1 MANVYDKKYS
11 PFQIILTIFFILI
24 ILAVLLPILNIIAT
38 SFSGRDAIAMGK
50 VGLVPVDFSTAA
62 YKMVFKDK
70 SMIRSLLF
78 STILMIVKT
87 IVSMLLT
94 ILAAYPLSK
103 KDLPGGKAIMLMI
116 TITMYFSAGM
126 IPNYLLVKQLHL
138 INTFWVLVLP
148 GAITAFNLIILR
160 SFFMSINPSLF
171 DAAHIDGCSEM
182 QTLRLV
188 AIPLSKAAILTLSLF
203 YAVSRWNSVS
213 DIILYVQNPKFY
225 TLQYKLKLMMDT
237 INIPYDEK
245 DEVTREIIAEN
256 FKAACI
262 VFTMIPVLIL
272 YPFVQKYFREGVMI
286 GGVKE

>member
-1 MANVYDKKYS
+1 MANVYDKKFS

-78 STILMIVKT
+78 STILMVVKT

>member
-1 MANVYDKKYS
+1 MANVYDKKFS

-272 YPFVQKYFREGVMI
+272 YPFVQKYFREGIMI

>member
-1 MANVYDKKYS
+1 
-11 PFQIILTIFFILI
+11 
-24 ILAVLLPILNIIAT
+24 
-38 SFSGRDAIAMGK
+38 MGK

>member
-24 ILAVLLPILNIIAT
+24 ILAVLLPIINIVAT

-50 VGLVPVDFSTAA
+50 VGLLPVDFSTAA

-70 SMIRSLLF
+70 AMIRSLLF

-87 IVSMLLT
+87 IVSMVLT

-138 INTFWVLVLP
+138 INTFWVLVIP
-148 GAITAFNLIILR
+148 SAITAFNLIILR

-171 DAAHIDGCSEM
+171 DAAYIDGCTEM

-225 TLQYKLKLMMDT
+225 TLQYRLKLMMDT

>member
-1 MANVYDKKYS
+1 MANVYDKKFS

-272 YPFVQKYFREGVMI
+272 YPFVQKYF
-286 GGVKE
+286 VKGIMVGSLKG

>member
-1 MANVYDKKYS
+1 MANVYDKKFS

-78 STILMIVKT
+78 STILMTVKT
-87 IVSMLLT
+87 IVSMVLT

>member
-1 MANVYDKKYS
+1 MANAYDRKYS
-11 PFQIILTIFFILI
+11 PFQIILGIFFVLVLLI
-24 ILAVLLPILNIIAT
+24 VLLPIINIVAT
-38 SFSGRDAIAMGK
+38 SLSGRDAIAMGK
-50 VGLVPVDFSTAA
+50 VGLLPVNFSTAA
-62 YKMVFKDK
+62 YKMVFRDK
-70 SMIRSLLF
+70 SMLRSLLF

-87 IVSMLLT
+87 VVSMILT

-103 KDLPGGKAIMLMI
+103 KDLPGRGIIMLMI

-148 GAITAFNLIILR
+148 SAITAFNLIILR
-160 SFFMSINPSLF
+160 SFFMSINISLF
-171 DAAHIDGCSEM
+171 DAAHIDGCTEM
-182 QTLRLV
+182 QTLRLI

-203 YAVSRWNSVS
+203 YAVNRWNSVS
-213 DIILYVQNPKFY
+213 DIILYVQNTKFY

-245 DEVTREIIAEN
+245 DDAVREIVAEN

-262 VFTMIPVLIL
+262 VFTMIPVLII